1 MANIIHCEKR
11 EIEGMSNAILTTGQM
26 IDKLEVG
33 EVAEGSFGDF
43 MSYVTKVKSG
53 CFYQCSDGTGEKF
66 DKPFTVFA
74 GVSNVKWR
82 ILPKYVPFSEAMKAV
97 EEGKNV
103 NCDFKGEKIS
113 IQSWSNKVGAICQG
127 KACTSGGGAAI
138 LIAWIV
144 AGKWSIEK

>member
-1 MANIIHCEKR
+1 MANIIYCEKR
-11 EIEGMSNAILTTGQM
+11 CDEDMSNAILTTRQM

-43 MSYVTKVKSG
+43 MLYVTKVKSG

-74 GVSNVKWR
+74 GVTEVKWH
-82 ILPKYVPFSEAMKAV
+82 IIPKYVLFSEAMKAI
-97 EEGKNV
+97 EKGKNV

-113 IQSWSNKVGAICQG
+113 IKSWSNKVGTICQG

-144 AGKWSIEK
+144 AGKWSIEE